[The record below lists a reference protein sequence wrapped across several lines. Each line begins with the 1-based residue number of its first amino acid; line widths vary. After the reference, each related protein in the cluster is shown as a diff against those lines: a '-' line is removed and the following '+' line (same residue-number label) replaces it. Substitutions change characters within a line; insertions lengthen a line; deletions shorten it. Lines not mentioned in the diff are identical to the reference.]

1 MRIRD
6 HFDEFKKA
14 VKDIENPYPDKVLLR
29 GPIIFGDGDAI
40 GFIIDFLGV
49 EGELLMEGTIHWRIE
64 DTGDGSLL
72 ITDAVGYNQKLSSD
86 MPTEKIIKALQTE
99 WEFYLNEA
107 IVL

>member
-1 MRIRD
+1 MRVKD
-6 HFDEFKKA
+6 LFDEFKKA
-14 VKDIENPYPDKVLLR
+14 VKGIKNPNPEKVLLK

-72 ITDAVGYNQKLSSD
+72 ITDAVGYNQKISSD
-86 MPTEKIIKALQTE
+86 MPKEKIIKALKEE
-99 WEFYLNEA
+99 WKFYLNEA